1 MAEIK
6 LTELMGENVNPMLK
20 FCGKEVRIYPLTK
33 IIYPEKAELDDFSI
47 INDYC
52 FIDAGGE
59 FKLGKY
65 SIITWHCLVEGRAK
79 VYIGD
84 RCFVGP
90 GSKFLSSTY
99 KLNGY
104 YLLGDKSMLGIATTG
119 LANPNLTWE
128 KFEIWNVGLNY
139 SFLSRLIYGE
149 GAVVG
154 ANALINKDLEPWG
167 IYVGTPCKK
176 IGEREKPTDER
187 RKIVDA
193 MDWSNHL

>member
-6 LTELMGENVNPMLK
+6 LTELMGENVKPMLK

-104 YLLGDKSMLGIATTG
+104 YTCEFLPDECHDTLYGDIIVKDDAYIG
-119 LANPNLTWE
+119 ANVTIMPGVT
-128 KFEIWNVGLNY
+128 I
-139 SFLSRLIYGE
+139 GE

-154 ANALINKDLEPWG
+154 ANALINKDLEPLG